1 MRRRYALLFVFTV
14 FLFSDVFSQKTI
26 RIDAVKANDY
36 GVVYSLPETAF
47 VITFK
52 TKKTTY
58 RRGEF
63 YQYARRYLGIENPI
77 NENRTVYS
85 LENVAVTNKGIPDK
99 TNSFMVEF
107 RPNTTEPFVYLT
119 EEGLICSINAMP
131 ETKPAVPA
139 EQAPKTNQQPVD
151 ARRFFSEETLMAG
164 STAKQAELIAKQIL
178 ELRRS
183 RNDIL
188 MGEAENMPPDGEA
201 YKVVMDQLN
210 LQEKVLTELFTGTI
224 ETETFTSDITFVPDD
239 NNVDR
244 KVIARFSTKLGPVDA
259 DNLAGAPIYLS
270 LINKTPK
277 PEMRLSEKELQQLEK
292 KLTEGLVYNIP
303 SKADLKM
310 EYNNQI
316 IKETEVDVVQF
327 GSKEVLTKKMFDSC
341 KKPIQ
346 IIFYPELGAIKQI
359 IQ

>member
-1 MRRRYALLFVFTV
+1 MRRRYALLFFFTV
-14 FLFSDVFSQKTI
+14 FLFSDVFPQKTI
-26 RIDAVKANDY
+26 RIDAVKANNY
-36 GVVYSLPETAF
+36 GVVYSLPKTSF
-47 VITFK
+47 VITLK

-63 YQYARRYLGIENPI
+63 YAYARRYLGIENPI
-77 NENRTVYS
+77 SEDKTVYS

-99 TNSFMVEF
+99 INSFMVEF
-107 RPNTTEPFVYLT
+107 RPNTMEPFVYLT
-119 EEGLICSINAMP
+119 EEGLICTINAMP
-131 ETKPAVPA
+131 EIKPAVQT
-139 EQAPKTNQQPVD
+139 EQPPKTKQQSVD
-151 ARRFFSEETLMAG
+151 PRRFFSEEILMAG
-164 STAKQAELIAKQIL
+164 STAKQAELVAKQIL

-188 MGEAENMPPDGEA
+188 IGEAENMPPDGEA
-201 YKVVMDQLN
+201 YKVVMDHLD
-210 LQEKVLTELFTGTI
+210 LQEKVLTEMFTGTV
-224 ETETFTSDITFVPDD
+224 ETETFTTDLTLVPEDK
-239 NNVDR
+239 NIDR

-292 KLTEGLVYNIP
+292 KLKEGLVYNIP
-303 SKADLKM
+303 SKAELKI

-316 IKETEVDVVQF
+316 IKNTEVDVVQF

-346 IIFYPELGAIKQI
+346 VIFYPELGAIKQI

>member
-1 MRRRYALLFVFTV
+1 
-14 FLFSDVFSQKTI
+14 
-26 RIDAVKANDY
+26 
-36 GVVYSLPETAF
+36 
-47 VITFK
+47 ITLK

-63 YQYARRYLGIENPI
+63 YAYARRYLGIENPI
-77 NENRTVYS
+77 SEDKTVYS

-99 TNSFMVEF
+99 INSFMVEF
-107 RPNTTEPFVYLT
+107 RPNTMEPFVYLT
-119 EEGLICSINAMP
+119 EEGLICTINAMP
-131 ETKPAVPA
+131 EIKPAVQT
-139 EQAPKTNQQPVD
+139 EQPPKTKQQSVD
-151 ARRFFSEETLMAG
+151 PRRFFSEEILMAG
-164 STAKQAELIAKQIL
+164 STAKQAELVAKQIL

-188 MGEAENMPPDGEA
+188 IGEAENMPPDGEA
-201 YKVVMDQLN
+201 YKVVMDHLD
-210 LQEKVLTELFTGTI
+210 LQEKVLTEMFTGTV
-224 ETETFTSDITFVPDD
+224 ETETFTTDLTLVPEDK
-239 NNVDR
+239 NIDR

-292 KLTEGLVYNIP
+292 KLKEGLVYNIP
-303 SKADLKM
+303 SKAELKI

-316 IKETEVDVVQF
+316 IKNTEVDVVQF

-346 IIFYPELGAIKQI
+346 VIFYPELGAIKQI